1 MIYTLQRLISDV
13 MGRLGETAQPSPSD
27 IPGPGDIIAL
37 RVESLLPE
45 IGERLL
51 LEAPFAML
59 GEGMPIATET
69 TSRLMPCGLYAAE
82 VGMPE
87 DFVRFVSAKMDGWG
101 RSVERIICAV
111 DAEWGCQWSEEEGI
125 AGCAARPRAYMVVS
139 EAGRRLRLMGN
150 VSASTTIEWMRVWVT
165 PYAPEFHFPSALY
178 PQLIKE
184 ICKTATGVFQ
194 SD

>member
-1 MIYTLQRLISDV
+1 MNYTLQRLISDV
-13 MGRLGETAQPSPSD
+13 MGRVGETAQPSPSA

-45 IGERLL
+45 IGKRLL
-51 LEAPFAML
+51 LEAPLAML
-59 GEGMPIATET
+59 GEGIPLEAEA

-82 VGMPE
+82 VAMPE
-87 DFVRFVSAKMDGWG
+87 DFVRFVSAKMEGWG

-125 AGCAARPRAYMVVS
+125 AGCAARPRAFMVVS
-139 EAGRRLRLMGN
+139 EAGRSLRLMGT
-150 VSASTTIEWMRVWVT
+150 VSASATIEWLRVWVT
-165 PYAPEFHFPSALY
+165 PYAPEFHFPTALY

-184 ICKTATGVFQ
+184 ICKTATSLFQ
-194 SD
+194 SE